1 MGTISGP
8 FSIPDG
14 LMYHIDPSNPK
25 SYAGYGTIIYDL
37 SGNGNTSYFTNGAY
51 YQNYQKGT
59 VLVDGNNDYISF
71 PTFNLTSP
79 FTISVWAKNAASGG
93 VVFGAF
99 GTGVNYGNGE
109 SIFYVNTNTLE
120 IRCQGANTGEKAFI
134 FPGPK
139 YNIWYQ
145 YVLTRDVS
153 NNLRMY
159 SNGIGSTSNAQS
171 YSNTFQINQIGR
183 YSNFTNQYNIK
194 GHLGETRFYNRAL
207 SDQEVLQN
215 YNSSKNKYINTENYV
230 TSNLVL
236 NLDAGNP
243 LSYPGT
249 GNTIYD
255 LSGLGHTAT
264 LVNGAVYSP
273 LFGGN
278 FYCDGTNDYI
288 EALTTSA
295 LDFSNNSFTVEYWYR
310 KTEFTSNFDN
320 MFGPNIWSAGNNSN
334 TNEWTLGIGQGAV
347 QTPGIGE
354 SGGFYIQTT
363 SYGIYGTGE
372 NRLVGSLN
380 KFNQIVGIRN
390 GNLMQLYFNGS
401 LLYSANP
408 GGGFDSS
415 MTMNNVN
422 NNIRIANSYANSYY
436 SKVHSGILRIY
447 NKALSATEVNQ
458 NYQATLPRFTETAIV
473 TEGLILNYD
482 FGSAETYP
490 ANGTLAQN
498 LVGTG
503 YTGTLNNGPS
513 YSGLGGGSLVLDGTN
528 DYISSSDPGLAI
540 PFTMSV
546 WIYFNAITGWHTFI
560 GQDTSV
566 AVSRGRFYF
575 QRARL
580 TTVPDNIYASLVNF
594 TLTKSDGSVWVVNSL
609 AAPTLSTWINYTI
622 SISATNMS
630 LYQNGVLQDSL
641 NGTFSLQAGTGPI
654 TYGVGWYDNILA
666 DYCNLN
672 LGLVH
677 IYNKALTASEVGQ
690 NFNAMRNRYGI

>member
-14 LMYHIDPSNPK
+14 LIYHIDPANPK
-25 SYAGYGTIIYDL
+25 SYAGYGTIIYDM

-59 VLVDGNNDYISF
+59 VLVDGNNDFIST
-71 PTFNLTSP
+71 PLFNLTSP
-79 FTISVWAKNAASGG
+79 VTVSVWVKNVISDAII
-93 VVFGAF
+93 FGAS
-99 GTGVNYGNGE
+99 GTGVNYGNAE
-109 SIFYVNTNTLE
+109 YIFGINGKSVW
-120 IRCQGANTGEKAFI
+120 IQGN
-134 FPGPK
+134 PGNYKVFQLPGL
-139 YNIWYQ
+139 NLNEWSNL
-145 YVLTRDVS
+145 VMTRDAG
-153 NNLRMY
+153 NNMSVYL
-159 SNGIGSTSNAQS
+159 NGIGSTSNSQS
-171 YSNTFQINQIGR
+171 YSNTLQMNQIGR
-183 YSNFTNQYNIK
+183 YSAFSNAYNTK
-194 GHLGETRFYNRAL
+194 GSIGEAKIYNRAL
-207 SDQEVLQN
+207 PASEVLQN
-215 YNSSKNKYINTENYV
+215 YNATKGKYINTENYV

-255 LSGLGHTAT
+255 LSGFGHTAT
-264 LVNGAVYSP
+264 LVNGAVYST

-320 MFGPNIWSAGNNSN
+320 IFGPNIWSAGNNSN

-363 SYGIYGTGE
+363 SFGIYGTGE

-401 LLYSANP
+401 LLYSATP
-408 GGGFDSS
+408 GGGFDSL

-528 DYISSSDPGLAI
+528 DYISSSDFGLAL

-546 WIYFNAITGWHTFI
+546 WVYFNSLSGWQTII
-560 GQDTSV
+560 GQDTSISV
-566 AVSRGRFYF
+566 PRGRFYF
-575 QRARL
+575 QRANANA
-580 TTVPDNIYASLVNF
+580 VSPNIPGRINF
-594 TLTKSDGSVWVVNSL
+594 TLTKSDGEVWAVNSQ
-609 AAPTLSTWINYTI
+609 ANPTTSIWINYTA

-641 NGTFSLQAGTGPI
+641 NGTFSLQAGTGPV
-654 TYGVGWYDNILA
+654 TYGVGWYDSILA